1 MPDDCLHPN
10 HPAACAYP
18 PELLDA
24 MAGKDARDAFAA
36 QVKSRDAFAAQVA
49 LAVVDAM
56 QDNRLPAAYMAKLAG
71 SLYRYSLFTR
81 PGEWASVEF
90 QISPEATRME
100 IRFLDANNVIAGRF
114 VVFADE

>member
-1 MPDDCLHPN
+1 MPEDCLHPD

-18 PELLDA
+18 PELLEV
-24 MAGKDARDAFAA
+24 MAGKDA
-36 QVKSRDAFAAQVA
+36 RDAFAAQVA

-71 SLYRYSLFTR
+71 TMYRYSLFTR

-90 QISPEATRME
+90 NISPEATRME
-100 IRFLDANNVIAGRF
+100 IRFLDANNAIAGRF